1 MTKTRND
8 FRVIPGSGP
17 VTEERPTERFP
28 RRPARTGVRRQIQT
42 LIVLNA
48 VALIAILLLLPTLA
62 YLLIAPAGQRPAA
75 ASMDYERIEA
85 IVGPLEKRIAKMEQR
100 VVLIQADVGLMMAN
114 LEQGSINNQPAFSVK
129 QSSQFRAG
137 SANSEGLF
145 VPNLHAPLNNK
156 FVSTSNTSINSASAQ
171 SQSASAKSIFRRI
184 VTPDGQVRYEKR

>member
-17 VTEERPTERFP
+17 VAEERATESF
-28 RRPARTGVRRQIQT
+28 ARQPVRAGVRRQIQT

-62 YLLIAPAGQRPAA
+62 YLLIAPAGQRPTA

-100 VVLIQADVGLMMAN
+100 IVLIQADVGLMMAN
-114 LEQGSINNQPAFSVK
+114 LEQGNINNQSAFRFK
-129 QSSQFRAG
+129 QSSQTRPG
-137 SANSEGLF
+137 SANTEGLF

-156 FVSTSNTSINSASAQ
+156 FVSTSSTSINSAAAQ